1 MKINKDDLPTIGFT
15 KLEVNDIK
23 KDILN
28 ADDWDDIREIRDYC
42 DAMIEHSDTPNY
54 TGRSAIIDEI
64 IEKIEELR

>member
-1 MKINKDDLPTIGFT
+1 MLKIQLILKGVITI
-15 KLEVNDIK
+15 
-23 KDILN
+23 
-28 ADDWDDIREIRDYC
+28 DDWDDIREIRDYC